1 MRGPALCG
9 CLRKKEYE
17 EACARPGTPPPLVQ
31 RATQN
36 TPTFN
41 SDGEIVATFRAERNP
56 IMKTLIPAG
65 YILFGAVSLAAFAAQ
80 SAKDS
85 GHEIIGRIPAESDV
99 VLEWNA
105 EISDHFEE
113 FSLAS
118 TPHIQAHVYA
128 MVHLA
133 MRDAIAA
140 TTREARDD
148 DASTIAKSAAS
159 AAAHDILVA
168 LRPAGVNRF
177 ASLQARQVA
186 AIADDTAAFDGR
198 HIGKRIAASVLSGRA
213 ADGWPI
219 KVSRSTTESAAID
232 SLRRT
237 VAKPTPFV
245 LKRVQQ
251 FEPEPPYFAYGD
263 GVVMPNLKLRN
274 KKFIGTPDDVAPAA
288 LNDDLW
294 RTETIVRWNRAGQSL
309 AVQQPQDLH
318 ERARLFAA
326 LNTALADALLS
337 ATYWGETY
345 SKGRAET
352 PTEVLGANDAS
363 YRPGEAGDVPPHP
376 AGPWWVANR
385 LSGFPAIPAALAGAA
400 EAILRSSFSDEV
412 VFALPANASY
422 PGAQTDFTSLQFA
435 ARRCAWAALGDGAS
449 TPDGCVAGYDLGSR
463 IAGHLLKQSRR

>member
-1 MRGPALCG
+1 
-9 CLRKKEYE
+9 
-17 EACARPGTPPPLVQ
+17 
-31 RATQN
+31 
-36 TPTFN
+36 
-41 SDGEIVATFRAERNP
+41 
-56 IMKTLIPAG
+56 MKTLIPA
-65 YILFGAVSLAAFAAQ
+65 YCILFGAASLAAVAAQ

-85 GHEIIGRIPAESDV
+85 GREIIGRIPAESDV

-118 TPHIQAHVYA
+118 TPHIHAHVYA

-133 MRDAIAA
+133 MRDAVAA

-148 DASTIAKSAAS
+148 AASTIAKCAAS
-159 AAAHDILVA
+159 AAAHDILVT
-168 LRPAGVNRF
+168 LRPAGVHRF

-186 AIADDTAAFDGR
+186 AIANDAAASRGR
-198 HIGKRIAASVLSGRA
+198 HIGKRIAASVLSDRA

-219 KVSRSTTESAAID
+219 TLSRSTTEMAAID
-232 SLRRT
+232 SLRGT

-251 FEPEPPYFAYGD
+251 FEPEPPYFVYGD

-294 RTETIVRWNRAGQSL
+294 RTETIVQWNRAGHSL
-309 AVQQPQDLH
+309 AGQQAQDLH
-318 ERARLFAA
+318 ARARLFAA

-337 ATYWGETY
+337 ATYWSESY
-345 SKGRAET
+345 SKGRAEA
-352 PTEVLGANDAS
+352 PIGVSGANDAP
-363 YRPGEAGDVPPHP
+363 YRSAETGDVPPHP

-385 LSGFPAIPAALAGAA
+385 LSGYPAIPAALAGAA
-400 EAILRSSFSDEV
+400 EAILRSSFSGEAA
-412 VFALPANASY
+412 FALPANASY
-422 PGAQTDFTSLQFA
+422 PGARTDFTSLRFA

-449 TPDGCVAGYDLGSR
+449 NPEGCVAGYDLGNR
-463 IAGHLLKQSRR
+463 IAGHLLKQNRR